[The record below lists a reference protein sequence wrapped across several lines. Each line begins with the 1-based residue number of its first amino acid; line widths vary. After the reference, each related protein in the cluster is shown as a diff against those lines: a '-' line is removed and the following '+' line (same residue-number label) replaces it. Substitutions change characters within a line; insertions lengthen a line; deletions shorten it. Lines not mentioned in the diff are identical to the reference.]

1 MANTNSIFYQ
11 IGTAVKDKINA
22 LLNPYTG
29 VADIQNTTTLGTVA
43 EHTQAFG
50 GSTIR
55 IPGLDT
61 SATYVDVEYKV
72 GGGSSAAATFSSGN
86 LIITTDGSGTIL
98 DAIDV
103 INSTL
108 SSSFRA
114 SIAAGTGGDPITAIA
129 ASPFTDGTSVSVRKN
144 LTIAGDLT
152 VSGSTTTVDTTTLT
166 VTDNIINLSKGASD
180 GAYTN
185 DSGLYFERG
194 SGSES
199 AFLVYDESQDKFVLG
214 ETSGAST
221 DTTLTASASDAGRG
235 TLQVGKVEVYD
246 DVTTSFKEVGSLYDF
261 TAGLAS

>member
-55 IPGLDT
+55 ISGLDT

-86 LIITTDGSGTIL
+86 LIVTTDGSGTIL

-103 INSTL
+103 INSTIFQHL
-108 SSSFRA
+108 IFSQFRLH
-114 SIAAGTGGDPITAIA
+114 SQVSLTTI
-129 ASPFTDGTSVSVRKN
+129 PFC
-144 LTIAGDLT
+144 LPL
-152 VSGSTTTVDTTTLT
+152 STTGNTAP
-166 VTDNIINLSKGASD
+166 IW
-180 GAYTN
+180 
-185 DSGLYFERG
+185 
-194 SGSES
+194 
-199 AFLVYDESQDKFVLG
+199 LV
-214 ETSGAST
+214 
-221 DTTLTASASDAGRG
+221 
-235 TLQVGKVEVYD
+235 
-246 DVTTSFKEVGSLYDF
+246 
-261 TAGLAS
+261 